1 MLKDGRMPVADI
13 EAEIRKFLTSRF
25 PLAGNNF
32 HDNAPLLGTVVDSNG
47 VIELIEF
54 LQERFGITIDDEDI
68 TMENLDSIKNAAE
81 FVNRKIPGK
90 S

>member
-1 MLKDGRMPVADI
+1 MPVAEI
-13 EAEIRKFLTSRF
+13 EAEIRKFLTNRF

-32 HDNAPLLGTVVDSNG
+32 HDDAPLLGSVVDSNG
-47 VIELIEF
+47 VIELVEF

-68 TMENLDSIKNAAE
+68 TMENLDSVRNAAA
-81 FVNRKIPGK
+81 FVERKASKK